1 MAPIKQTVTR
11 NGNPSRG
18 KTNSIVRGIVPQ
30 PIVDQHDATEDTG
43 APPHLRAVATSVQL
57 APLFEGQILQMLADM
72 DQQIRSDHGR
82 EQVALNREN
91 AAHENTA
98 RE

>member
-30 PIVDQHDATEDTG
+30 PIVEHDATEDTG
-43 APPHLRAVATSVQL
+43 APPHLRAVATSVQP

-72 DQQIRSDHGR
+72 KEQMKEQQI
-82 EQVALNREN
+82 
-91 AAHENTA
+91 
-98 RE
+98 